1 MKRKALALTLI
12 FALMLISGAKGVQFD
27 YSQFEGLPYKP
38 PIVSVLSPFQNA
50 TYSVQEVPLN
60 VTVQIRNVWFPG
72 VMERMRWLNY
82 SLDGQTAIPLTVIVP
97 SMSQFPYPVYGNIM
111 LTGLSNGSH
120 NLTIFGETYGYVG
133 SCYFNE
139 TIFFSVD
146 TSYKPTAAPVPFSLL
161 LMASVGIDIAA
172 IGLLV
177 YFKKKKSVEI
187 RFNLFILGNL

>member
-12 FALMLISGAKGVQFD
+12 FTLTLISGAKGVQFD
-27 YSQFEGLPYKP
+27 YSEFEGLSYELPT
-38 PIVSVLSPFQNA
+38 VSVVSPFQNA

-60 VTVQIRNVWFPG
+60 VTVLIRNVWFPG

-82 SLDGQTAIPLTVIVP
+82 SLDGQTAIPLTLIVP
-97 SMSQFPYPVYGNIM
+97 SMSQFPYLVYGNIM

-120 NLTIFGETYGYVG
+120 NLTIFGETSSYVG

-146 TSYKPTAAPVPFSLL
+146 TSYMPRVAPIPFSLL
-161 LMASVGIDIAA
+161 FVASVGIDIVA

-177 YFKKKKSVEI
+177 YLIKRK
-187 RFNLFILGNL
+187 

>member
-1 MKRKALALTLI
+1 MKRIAFALTII
-12 FALMLISGAKGVQFD
+12 FALGLISVAKGVQFD
-27 YSQFEGLPYKP
+27 YSEFEGLSYKP
-38 PIVSVLSPFQNA
+38 PVVSVVSPFQNA

-82 SLDGQTAIPLTVIVP
+82 SLDAQTAIPLTLIVP

-120 NLTIFGETYGYVG
+120 NLTIFGETSGYVG

-139 TIFFSVD
+139 TIFFFVD
-146 TSYKPTAAPVPFSLL
+146 TSYAPTVAPIPFSLL
-161 LMASVGIDIAA
+161 FVASVGIDIAA
-172 IGLLV
+172 IGLLF
-177 YFKKKKSVEI
+177 YFNKRK
-187 RFNLFILGNL
+187 